1 MLERFSEL
9 NNQIGRENGGKDS
22 GGGYCII
29 LYKGSHNMRNGVA
42 LMQPSPVLHSNGV
55 PSEDRSLFLLRFRR
69 NLGEELDMNNIKI
82 PKLLDLK
89 KFIGI
94 IE

>member
-1 MLERFSEL
+1 
-9 NNQIGRENGGKDS
+9 
-22 GGGYCII
+22 
-29 LYKGSHNMRNGVA
+29 
-42 LMQPSPVLHSNGV
+42 MQPSPVLHSNGV
-55 PSEDRSLFLLRFRR
+55 PSGDRSLFLLRFRR